1 MTKQHKD
8 FIRRVN
14 CIHILCHWYS
24 LTEIFIPGSCNYC
37 PYSWPCWFGP
47 SLCKSNTT
55 HLCSLACHNIP
66 QKKSIPS
73 LSRFTVRKCFGTSQT
88 KGSQLDRLLS
98 MNTSRT
104 LRWYNDPAMA
114 LHWVGICM
122 GWAPH
127 FIPSVN
133 AVPFVWAFLSF
144 SWIYFKSCVFDMYI
158 QER

>member
-1 MTKQHKD
+1 MNKVGQELAHYLTTSLLSPSGKH
-8 FIRRVN
+8 R
-14 CIHILCHWYS
+14 ILQLLS
-24 LTEIFIPGSCNYC
+24 LLLTLLVWTF
-37 PYSWPCWFGP
+37 
-47 SLCKSNTT
+47 SL
-55 HLCSLACHNIP
+55 
-66 QKKSIPS
+66 
-73 LSRFTVRKCFGTSQT
+73 KCFGTSQT

-114 LHWVGICM
+114 LHWIGICM

-144 SWIYFKSCVFDMYI
+144 SWIFQILCV
-158 QER
+158 